1 MLVRRRPERNAISAD
16 NSSEVNR
23 RARIG
28 AAGQQMFRRAFY
40 LLPIKYGTIV

>member
-28 AAGQQMFRRAFY
+28 ARRAANVSAGFLFASY
-40 LLPIKYGTIV
+40 

>member
-1 MLVRRRPERNAISAD
+1 MLVRRRPERNAISTD

-28 AAGQQMFRRAFY
+28 AAGQQWLGGFLFASY
-40 LLPIKYGTIV
+40 